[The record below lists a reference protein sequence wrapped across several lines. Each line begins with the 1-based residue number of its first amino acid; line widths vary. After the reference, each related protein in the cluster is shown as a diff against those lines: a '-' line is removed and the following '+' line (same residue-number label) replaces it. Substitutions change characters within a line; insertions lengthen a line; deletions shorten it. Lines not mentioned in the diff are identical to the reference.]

1 MEKLPIKHVPGHEL
15 TCLPGEATRTIDQ
28 GESGEATDKKGT
40 QLHSS
45 GADVLELQV
54 HKLCGRSSLEAQGLG
69 NKGMQILQAEC
80 VHLDKEVDQEAAQS
94 SQWAFDSQQLVS

>member
-80 VHLDKEVDQEAAQS
+80 VHLKATEKVCIRSQERSKASVVDLS
-94 SQWAFDSQQLVS
+94 H